1 MKLRPMNY
9 GDLEQVIQIQKQI
22 QRREV
27 GEPWKIMLSGH
38 LDSVQ
43 RSAFVATDDDQVI
56 GFILGEVKAGGF
68 GAEYAGWIEVIGVR
82 PDRMG
87 GGVGK
92 ALAERLVQKFEEA
105 GVDDVCTA
113 VRWDSG
119 DLLAFFK
126 NLGFDRSPFINLS
139 FKRGG

>member
-1 MKLRPMNY
+1 MDHS
-9 GDLEQVIQIQKQI
+9 DLEQVIEIQRQI
-22 QRREV
+22 QRRDV

-43 RSAFVATDDDQVI
+43 RLAFVAEDGDQIV

-68 GAEYAGWIEVIGVR
+68 GAENAGWIEVIGVR
-82 PDRMG
+82 PDHMG

-92 ALAERLVQKFEEA
+92 ALADRLVQNFEQA

-139 FKRGG
+139 RKRGG

>member
-1 MKLRPMNY
+1 MKLRPMNH
-9 GDLEQVIQIQKQI
+9 DDIEQVVEIQRQI
-22 QRREV
+22 QRRDV
-27 GEPWKIMLSGH
+27 GEPWKIMLDGH
-38 LDSVQ
+38 LGSGQ
-43 RSAFVATDDDQVI
+43 RSAFVAEEEGRVI

-87 GGVGK
+87 GGVGN
-92 ALAERLVQKFEEA
+92 ALANHMVKHLEQA

-139 FKRGG
+139 LKRGG